1 MKDSAHNTIS
11 FGFRALHFLLGQVHL
26 IANWLLIYSKF
37 SWVCLF
43 IIKGINSRIL
53 CSDMAF

>member
-1 MKDSAHNTIS
+1 MKYFAHNTIS
-11 FGFRALHFLLGQVHL
+11 FGFCAFHFLLGQVRL
-26 IANWLLIYSKF
+26 IANWLLIDSKF